1 MSVFIYPADKHEK
14 GGFND
19 GEILENKPIQLSE
32 DPTKLKPYSNL
43 FYWAHAWSDEGSLI
57 GEHPHKAFEI
67 MSFVLKG
74 SIEHYDTKGQKWINL
89 KEGDV
94 QIIRAGSGIS
104 HSEKLNAGSH
114 MFQIWLDPGIE
125 KVIKNPASYNDYPAD
140 SFPVKNENGMA
151 IKTFHGEGAP
161 MTMES
166 PGVKIQEISFK
177 QGEHTLKLD
186 KENYYSIYI
195 ISGDIESKE
204 GTAEQ
209 DDFIVIKDED
219 GFKFKSLGNGKIFMI
234 ESPGKL
240 DYKTYA
246 ERYA

>member
-1 MSVFIYPADKHEK
+1 MSIFIYPVDKHEK

-19 GEILENKPIQLSE
+19 GEILENKPVQLTE

-43 FYWAHAWSDEGSLI
+43 FYWAHAWSDEGSTI
-57 GEHPHKAFEI
+57 GQHPHKAFEI

-74 SIEHYDTKGQKWINL
+74 SIEHYDTKGQQWISL

-104 HSEKLNAGSH
+104 HSEKLNAGSQ

-125 KVIKNPASYNDYPAD
+125 KVIHNPASYNDYPAD
-140 SFPVKNENGMA
+140 SFPVKNENGMT
-151 IKTFHGEGAP
+151 IKTFYGEGAP
-161 MTMES
+161 MTMET
-166 PGVKIQEISFK
+166 PGVKIQEILLK
-177 QGEHTLKLD
+177 EGEHSLKLN

-195 ISGDIESKE
+195 ISGDIETGE
-204 GTAEQ
+204 GSAEQ
-209 DDFIVIKDED
+209 DDFIVLKDE
-219 GFKFKSLGNGKIFMI
+219 GEFKFSSAGETKIFMI
-234 ESPGKL
+234 ETPGKL

-246 ERYA
+246 ERY